1 MNFRNSIVAL
11 IIITAQTLY
20 AQDPHF
26 TQFDAAPF
34 TVNPAYTGVFNGKA
48 RFMMNYRQQ
57 WANLVDPFTTAVV
70 ASDFK
75 IGKQVLVEGQNP
87 INLGIQLM
95 QDQSMGGAFKS
106 SYLGLMA
113 SYHVI
118 LNEAD
123 DQSIGAGLAF
133 NYGNRRI
140 DFGDISFDRQFTSGG
155 FNLSL
160 PNGEAAM
167 QNMKPFYSVGAG
179 ILFRSGNPLSGTY
192 IDIGFSGYHFNK
204 PIQTVFDD
212 TNQFLPIRWSGQMT
226 FQQYLNDVSLI
237 NVKALYQNQ
246 AQTKYLLAGI
256 SLARVMGEA
265 DQHLLGV
272 GLWYRS
278 NESFAPN
285 VFFEFNQ
292 MRVGFSYDINYNKLS
307 KEITPASSVELSYQW
322 RIGNVFS
329 KKSSKKMGG
338 H

>member
-1 MNFRNSIVAL
+1 MNMNFRKNLLAL
-11 IIITAQTLY
+11 SLFAVQNLF

-57 WANLVDPFTTAVV
+57 WANLVDPFTTTVV
-70 ASDFK
+70 AGDFK
-75 IGKQVLVEGQNP
+75 FRDQALVGGQNP

-106 SYLGLMA
+106 NYLGVMA
-113 SYHVI
+113 SYHVV

-123 DQSIGAGLAF
+123 DQSIGAGLSF

-140 DFGDISFDRQFTSGG
+140 DFADISFDRQFTSGG
-155 FNLSL
+155 FDLSL

-179 ILFRSGNPLSGTY
+179 LLFRSGNPLSGTF

-212 TNQFLPIRWSGQMT
+212 PNQTLPIRWSGQMT
-226 FQQYLNDVSLI
+226 FQQYLSDVSLI
-237 NVKALYQNQ
+237 NFKALYQNQ

-256 SLARVMGEA
+256 SLARVMGDE
-265 DQHLLGV
+265 DQHMLGL

-278 NESFAPN
+278 RESFAPN
-285 VFFEFNQ
+285 VYFEFNQ
-292 MRVGFSYDINYNKLS
+292 MRVGFSYDINYKNLS
-307 KEITPASSVELSYQW
+307 KAITPASSFELSFQW
-322 RIGNVFS
+322 RIGSVLLG
-329 KKSSKKMGG
+329 KD
-338 H
+338 

>member
-1 MNFRNSIVAL
+1 MNNRINILVLFLFVVKSAV
-11 IIITAQTLY
+11 

-70 ASDFK
+70 AGDFK
-75 IGKQVLVEGQNP
+75 IGEQKLVEGQHP
-87 INLGIQLM
+87 FNLGVQLM

-106 SYLGLMA
+106 NYLGLMA
-113 SYHVI
+113 SYHVV

-123 DQSIGAGLAF
+123 DQSIGAGLSF

-140 DFGDISFDRQFTSGG
+140 DFADISFDRQFTSGG

-179 ILFRSGNPLSGTY
+179 LLFRSGNPLSGTFF
-192 IDIGFSGYHFNK
+192 DIGFSGYHFNK

-212 TNQFLPIRWSGQMT
+212 PNQKLPIRWSGQMT

-237 NVKALYQNQ
+237 NFKALYQNQ

-256 SLARVMGEA
+256 SFARILGDNNQYMMGA
-265 DQHLLGV
+265 

-278 NESFAPN
+278 GESIAPN
-285 VFFEFNQ
+285 TYFEFNQ
-292 MRVGFSYDINYNKLS
+292 IRIGLSYDVSNNLKKVS
-307 KEITPASSVELSYQW
+307 TPANSFELSFQW
-322 RIGNVFS
+322 RIGDLN
-329 KKSSKKMGG
+329 
-338 H
+338 